1 MTKVIPT
8 RLQKTENFPTM
19 KTLTSARTLALLAAT
34 LALGSFSAVA
44 LAGPGPQYWNKA
56 PAPAVPATP
65 KCAGCTTTTTT
76 PFASND
82 RGPAGKGANYA
93 GVTKT
98 THGCSICTGTIETA
112 KGQTK
117 DTMTRAAACSTLLCC
132 K

>member
-1 MTKVIPT
+1 
-8 RLQKTENFPTM
+8 M
-19 KTLTSARTLALLAAT
+19 KTLSSARTLALLAAA

-56 PAPAVPATP
+56 PAAAPAAPAAP
-65 KCAGCTTTTTT
+65 KCTGCTTTTTT

-98 THGCSICTGTIETA
+98 THGCTLCTGTIETA

-117 DTMTRAAACSTLLCC
+117 DTMTRAAACGTMLCC